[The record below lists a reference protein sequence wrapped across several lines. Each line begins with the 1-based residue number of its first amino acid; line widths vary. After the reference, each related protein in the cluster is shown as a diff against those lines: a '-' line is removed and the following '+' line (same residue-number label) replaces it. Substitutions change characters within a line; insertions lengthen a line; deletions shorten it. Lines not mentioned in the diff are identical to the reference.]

1 LGPNWRDYNMVW
13 FRFYGQLNDFLP
25 AQWRYGRFARPLH
38 APASVKDVIES
49 LGVPHPEVDVIT
61 ANGAAID
68 FTYRVGADDHIAV
81 YPVFRNMDVDGL
93 QRVGIDPPRP
103 VRFALDIHLRKL
115 ASLLR
120 LAGFDAVLLT
130 DDAEVAAVSARE
142 DRVALT
148 RDVGLLKRSVI
159 QYGRWIR
166 NTDAE
171 QQLVEVLDRFGI
183 VDEMHPFARCMECNT
198 PVVHVDIA
206 SIADR
211 LPADTREAFTEFRRC
226 PGCER
231 VYWQGSHY
239 VRLVDLLE
247 RARQRCGIGMRS
259 QTL

>member
-1 LGPNWRDYNMVW
+1 MVW

-25 AQWRYGRFARPLH
+25 AQWRYGRFARLLH

-61 ANGAAID
+61 ANGEAID

-81 YPVFRNMDVDGL
+81 YPMFRNMDVDGL

>member
-1 LGPNWRDYNMVW
+1 MVW

-25 AQWRYGRFARPLH
+25 AQWRYGRFARPLR

-61 ANGAAID
+61 ANGEAID
-68 FTYRVGADDHIAV
+68 FTYRVHADDHLAV
-81 YPVFRNMDVDGL
+81 YPWFRNMDVAGL
-93 QRVGIDPPRP
+93 RRVGIDPPRP

-130 DDAEVAAVSARE
+130 DDREVAAVSAS
-142 DRVALT
+142 DGRVALT
-148 RDVGLLKRSVI
+148 RDIGLLKRSVI

-166 NTDAE
+166 NTDPE
-171 QQLVEVLDRFGI
+171 QQFVEVLSRFSL

-198 PVVHVDIA
+198 PLVRVDA
-206 SIADR
+206 VSIADR

-239 VRLVDLLE
+239 ARLVELLE
-247 RARQRCGIGMRS
+247 RARARIKR
-259 QTL
+259 